1 MSSVPGAFAE
11 NLRRYAPATRRLRE
25 AAQRYVDAA
34 VPGAVATVAAL
45 PCREPGCPPV
55 EVAVQ
60 VLAAAR
66 PAAFAVRRAPDEV
79 TEAELLAAL
88 AAALAAPGARAA
100 AKPAAPPVHLADD
113 ALEVRREDVAAVA
126 REVVDATPCVDV
138 HTHLFPAAHGD
149 LMLWGLDALLTY
161 HYLVAEYFM
170 VDDGLSHA
178 AFFALPL
185 AARADRVWDALFVRR
200 TPVSEARV
208 GVLRTL
214 AELGAPGAAM
224 RAARAGDLGPLR
236 AWYAARAPGDH
247 VDAVFRAAN
256 VRYVREPR
264 GTPVA
269 RLASPGRRR
278 RRAGRLHE
286 RALRRA
292 RGEPLRRR
300 GLLRGPGDG
309 ALPGLAPRRR

>member
-1 MSSVPGAFAE
+1 
-11 NLRRYAPATRRLRE
+11 
-25 AAQRYVDAA
+25 
-34 VPGAVATVAAL
+34 
-45 PCREPGCPPV
+45 
-55 EVAVQ
+55 
-60 VLAAAR
+60 
-66 PAAFAVRRAPDEV
+66 
-79 TEAELLAAL
+79 
-88 AAALAAPGARAA
+88 
-100 AKPAAPPVHLADD
+100 
-113 ALEVRREDVAAVA
+113 VAAVA

-214 AELGAPGAAM
+214 ADLGAPGAAM

-256 VRYVREPR
+256 VRYVRSPC
-264 GTPVA
+264 GNPVA
-269 RLASPGRRR
+269 RLASAGRRR
-278 RRAGRLHE
+278 RHAGRLHE

-292 RGEPLRRR
+292 R
-300 GLLRGPGDG
+300 
-309 ALPGLAPRRR
+309 